1 MSNIKIICETM
12 NDLPDG
18 LLEKYPDV
26 EVLPVTIVFEDKEY
40 KAGVDLDTNQ
50 FYKMLRSSESMP
62 STSQVTY
69 ATFKD
74 VFENY
79 LKEGKKVLYMAGSS
93 AASGTYQSAMIA
105 KNDIES
111 DDIYIFDTYGVSLAG
126 GLLIEKA
133 AQMANEDKDIEFI
146 VQKLEEYKEN
156 VHIYFSVDS
165 LDYLQKGGR
174 ISGTKAAIGTLLN
187 IKPILKIED
196 GLVKQKGQ
204 VRGSKKIMPA
214 LINEIKKE
222 VGDDFTN
229 KDIYIGYG
237 DDLSIRDEF
246 IEKVKKELSP
256 RNVYTFQIG
265 SCVACHSGPNVFGI
279 GCLNI

>member
-1 MSNIKIICETM
+1 MNNIKIICETM

-18 LLEKYPDV
+18 LLDKYSNI
-26 EVLPVTIVFEDKEY
+26 EVLPVTIVFEGKEY
-40 KAGVDLDTNQ
+40 RSGVDMNTDE
-50 FYKMLRSSESMP
+50 FYQMLRSSESMP

-69 ATFKD
+69 ATFKE
-74 VFENY
+74 VFEKY
-79 LKEGKKVLYMAGSS
+79 LKEGKKVLYMSGSS

-111 DDIYIFDTYGVSLAG
+111 DDLYIFDTYGVSLAG
-126 GLLIEKA
+126 GVLIEQA
-133 AQMANEDKDIEFI
+133 AKMVKEGKDINYI
-146 VQKLEEYKEN
+146 VKKLEEIKSK
-156 VHIYFSVDS
+156 VCLYFSVDS

-174 ISGTKAAIGTLLN
+174 ISGTKAAIGTLLS

-204 VRGSKKIMPA
+204 VRGTKKIIPA
-214 LINEIKKE
+214 LINEIKNE
-222 VGDDFTN
+222 VGNDFSE

-237 DDLSIRDEF
+237 DDMKVRDEF
-246 IEKVKKELSP
+246 INKVEKELSP
-256 RNVYTFQIG
+256 RNIYTFQIG